1 MVKFF
6 HDHLTETD
14 IELLKL
20 MALAFAAGSLI
31 GAILGVIL
39 NHEIA
44 EVNAARAAVEVL
56 CP

>member
-6 HDHLTETD
+6 RDHLTATD

-20 MALAFAAGSLI
+20 MTLAFAAGALI
-31 GAILGVIL
+31 GAILGAIF